1 MGVALRY
8 LADSAED
15 YTVIFP
21 NAVGPINTELGID
34 FVVIKNINPDLAEIH
49 LLDCKTSYRNTK
61 STSDKTQFE
70 TLLSPKGT
78 HFSNDRKRLSTQ
90 MLIKLKNHFKK
101 RVRSPLEIAKGEEI
115 RKVTEDFLSK
125 VKELKDAQD
134 PEIKNVFNIPNNRE
148 GRLLEKELW
157 VNIRAIQ
164 DNYEANQ
171 AQ

>member
-1 MGVALRY
+1 
-8 LADSAED
+8 
-15 YTVIFP
+15 
-21 NAVGPINTELGID
+21 
-34 FVVIKNINPDLAEIH
+34 
-49 LLDCKTSYRNTK
+49 
-61 STSDKTQFE
+61 
-70 TLLSPKGT
+70 
-78 HFSNDRKRLSTQ
+78 